1 MSKKNRILVELCNEV
16 NAFQIFLL
24 ENGLITRYNTCIISG
39 NNLTWDNCEEL
50 SNFMKEEEYE
60 EIYKKLNESKNFS
73 FQLIDG
79 AIFQLSYVVNKKII
93 EKMRIAY
100 YPSPDLLNLDYAI
113 EEYEMGYEF
122 LDMLDKY
129 IVTVPIRIDYAPN
142 QHEEIS
148 HPKTHIHLG
157 QMEGCRIPL
166 TSPIM
171 PNKFFKFIFYNFY
184 NKAYDKYFKEYN
196 FTTQKLTI
204 SITDNEKEHGHIHL

>member
-1 MSKKNRILVELCNEV
+1 MGRKNKLLIELCNEV
-16 NAFQIFLL
+16 NNFQIFLI
-24 ENGLITRYNTCIISG
+24 EQGLITRYNTCIISG
-39 NNLTWDNCEEL
+39 NNLMWENCKEL

-60 EIYKKLNESKNFS
+60 EIYNKLDESKNFS
-73 FQLIDG
+73 FQLLDG
-79 AIFQLSYVVNKKII
+79 AIFQLSYVVNKGNI
-93 EKMRIAY
+93 EKMRVTY
-100 YPSPDLLNLDYAI
+100 YPSPNLLNLDEVMEDYLA
-113 EEYEMGYEF
+113 GSEF

-129 IVTVPIRIDYAPN
+129 IVVVPIRIDYAPN

-184 NKAYDKYFKEYN
+184 NKAYNKYFTNYN
-196 FTTQKLTI
+196 FNTQKLI
-204 SITDNEKEHGHIHL
+204 VSITNSEKEHGHIHI